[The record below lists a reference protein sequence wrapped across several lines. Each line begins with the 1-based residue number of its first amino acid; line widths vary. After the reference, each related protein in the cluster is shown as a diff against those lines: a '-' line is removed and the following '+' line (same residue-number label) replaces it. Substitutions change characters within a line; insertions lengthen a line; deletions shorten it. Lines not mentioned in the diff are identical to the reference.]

1 MTVRQYI
8 GARYVPKFVG
18 LWNNTTQYNALE
30 VVDNGSGTSYIARKT
45 VPAGTPLTNTDY
57 WFVYGASSGAII
69 DLQNRMST
77 AENDIDDLQDE
88 TSYVISKGSHLANRK
103 IMLIGDS
110 YSLTGQSY
118 ASWHTLFENLTG
130 TTCAKYADNGGGFVA
145 SGQLGTFR
153 DVFDN
158 AALVEGLTDIIVC
171 GGANDNTAHNT
182 GATQTAVTD
191 AIKTFGSAVYAK
203 YPNVNLHIGFIGG
216 SKDATYIAPLAT
228 AVDAYRDGA
237 NLIGANF
244 IDASDALKLS
254 DVMSDYLHP
263 TTAGMNIIVQ
273 YIIAGVLGNVYHT
286 YRTSVS
292 CPMTAKTGVSFDA
305 ATMGQY
311 YNQYEKNLEMKLDGI
326 VIFDFATPITLVGT
340 GYTPLATL
348 DVSTESLNKLDDNVS
363 GIVVS
368 GGSTISGV
376 GLSFRVI
383 NDTLY
388 VKAVTQYTS
397 VTRILTGNV
406 SMTGII

>member
-1 MTVRQYI
+1 MEVRQYI
-8 GARYVPKFVG
+8 GARYTPKFVG
-18 LWNNTTQYNALE
+18 LWDSTTQYNALE

-45 VPAGTPLTNTDY
+45 VPAGTPLNNTEY

-110 YSLTGQSY
+110 YSLTGQAY

-130 TTCAKYADNGGGFVA
+130 TTCTKYADNGGGFVA
-145 SGQLGTFR
+145 SGQLGKFK

-158 AALVEGLTDIIVC
+158 APIVPGLTDIIVC
-171 GGANDNTAHNT
+171 GGANDNTAHNA
-182 GATQTAVTD
+182 GATQAAVTD
-191 AIKTFGSAVYAK
+191 AIESFGAAVYAK
-203 YPNVNLHIGFIGG
+203 YPDVNIHIGFIGG
-216 SKDATYIAPLAT
+216 SKDAVYISPLAT
-228 AVDAYRDGA
+228 ALNAYRDGA

-286 YRTSVS
+286 YRSSVAYTLT
-292 CPMTAKTGVSFDA
+292 PKTGVSF
-305 ATMGQY
+305 TNSNMTTY
-311 YNQYEKNLEMKLDGI
+311 YNQYDKNAEIKLDGT
-326 VIFDFATPITLVGT
+326 VIIDFSTPITINT
-340 GYTPLATL
+340 SYKELANPS
-348 DVSTESLNKLDDNVS
+348 VIMESNSKFDASLS
-363 GIVVS
+363 ASVVS
-368 GGSTISGV
+368 GGNTISGV
-376 GLSFRVI
+376 NLSFRTI
-383 NDTLY
+383 NDTIY
-388 VKAVTQYTS
+388 VKSTDRYTNVSRIAVS
-397 VTRILTGNV
+397 NV
-406 SMTGII
+406 SMMGIL